1 MEQSFEGQ
9 NAYCL
14 NEDMAVTDEAEV
26 ENDLLW
32 PYCRCQGQSDA

>member
-9 NAYCL
+9 PAHCL
-14 NEDMAVTDEAEV
+14 NEVMAMTDDSEV

-32 PYCRCQGQSDA
+32 PQCRCQGQSAT